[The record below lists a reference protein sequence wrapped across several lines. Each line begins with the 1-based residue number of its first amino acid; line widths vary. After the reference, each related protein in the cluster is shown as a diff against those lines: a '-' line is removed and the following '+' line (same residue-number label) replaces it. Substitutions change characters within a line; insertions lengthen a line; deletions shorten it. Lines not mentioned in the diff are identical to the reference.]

1 MSPTAM
7 LTLMFAGFAMFTWS
21 ASRRWRLLHV
31 GQPASRLD
39 HLADRARGTWRYAF
53 RQEKMDYYNPAGIAH
68 KLIFIGFVLL
78 NVREMILWGRG
89 YYPAFNMW
97 LFGPGQALGPVF
109 EFSKDLLGIG
119 VLMGTSVFFYYRLVV
134 KPKRMALTLEGLLI
148 IGIISTLMLTD
159 MAYDGASLV
168 LGAKQGALC
177 EAADHAGSA
186 GLCSSIGRIT
196 APLQGEQ
203 VAGVVGL
210 AGAGGLAVRDR
221 SSRASLRRRSSGWR
235 TAASGCTKC

>member
-21 ASRRWRLLHV
+21 ASRRWRLLQV
-31 GQPASRLD
+31 GQSASRLD
-39 HLADRARGTWRYAF
+39 HIAARVRGTWRYAF

-89 YYPAFNMW
+89 YYPAFNMG
-97 LFGPGQALGPVF
+97 LFGPSQALGPVF

-119 VLMGTSVFFYYRLVV
+119 VLMGTSVFFYYRLIA

-159 MAYDGASLV
+159 MGYDGASLV

-177 EAADHAGSA
+177 EGAAHDGAA
-186 GLCSSIGRIT
+186 GLCSSIATIT
-196 APLQGEQ
+196 APLQGDKWEGWSFWPGP
-203 VAGVVGL
+203 AATFVGML
-210 AGAGGLAVRDR
+210 FQGL
-221 SSRASLRRRSSGWR
+221 SPR
-235 TAASGCTKC
+235 T